1 MTTLEYRNYLAN
13 KLIRE
18 FVSNFKEQTGLK
30 IAIRVNDGELL
41 DILSLDESKEKLPV
55 VSLNILQDIV
65 LKSMPYSITEQQFKS
80 KDRRRQFVDARII
93 FSHVA
98 RRLNFN
104 FSYIGKYTNRDH
116 TTIIH
121 QSRKCEELLDTDH
134 AFKSIYNLVITKI
147 TKAYAETTEQD
158 TRSESYS

>member
-13 KLIRE
+13 KLIKE
-18 FVSNFKEQTGLK
+18 FVENFKNQTGLK
-30 IAIRVNDGELL
+30 IAIRINDDQLL
-41 DILSLDESKEKLPV
+41 DIISLDESKEKLPII
-55 VSLNILQDIV
+55 SLSILQDII
-65 LKSMPYSITEQQFKS
+65 LKNMPYSISSEEFKS

-93 FSHVA
+93 FSHIA

-121 QSRKCEELLDTDH
+121 QSRKCEELLDTDPTFTSLYH
-134 AFKSIYNLVITKI
+134 LIINKI
-147 TKAYAETTEQD
+147 TKAYAKTAE
-158 TRSESYS
+158 

>member
-13 KLIRE
+13 KLIKE
-18 FVSNFKEQTGLK
+18 FVENFKNQTGLK
-30 IAIRVNDGELL
+30 IAIRINDDQLL
-41 DILSLDESKEKLPV
+41 DIISLDESKEKLPII
-55 VSLNILQDIV
+55 SLSILQDII
-65 LKSMPYSITEQQFKS
+65 LKNMPYSISSEEFKS

-93 FSHVA
+93 FSHIA

-121 QSRKCEELLDTDH
+121 QSRKCEELLDTDPTFTSLYH
-134 AFKSIYNLVITKI
+134 LIINKI
-147 TKAYAETTEQD
+147 TKAYAETAE
-158 TRSESYS
+158 